1 MKYAKK
7 LRKGDKVA
15 IVSLS
20 SGMLGEA
27 FCSHNIE
34 IGVKRLREYGLE
46 PSFMPNSLKGI
57 EYLKANPKAR
67 AKDLK
72 DAFMDDSIAG
82 IICAIGGDDTYRL
95 LPYLLEDEEFIDA
108 VHKSPKLFTGFSD
121 TTINHLMFYKLG
133 LSTYYGPNFICDLA
147 EISDEMLPYSK
158 KAFESYIE
166 GNEYRE
172 ITSSEI
178 WYQERTD
185 FSKEAVGTERI
196 SHREEHGFELLQG
209 KECFEGRLLGGCLE
223 SLSNLHMLNPYGSI
237 PILDDDGD
245 STGWNIYMFRADDKG
260 IQNII
265 NSSYAVIM
273 ELPECITDYD
283 SFFEDL
289 GFPKEV
295 VRNGDVRIIKSNSR
309 YITISYGDKSK
320 EIEKSRL
327 EKYKVM
333 VRTKCVVLKI
343 KALWNSSENNLYGID
358 KKKAIKCIPDIENYE
373 YVPVNNSM
381 LAKAEIPFLIF
392 ERNRGKCFIEM
403 Y

>member
-1 MKYAKK
+1 MSITFEIVKFKK
-7 LRKGDKVA
+7 
-15 IVSLS
+15 
-20 SGMLGEA
+20 
-27 FCSHNIE
+27 
-34 IGVKRLREYGLE
+34 
-46 PSFMPNSLKGI
+46 PT
-57 EYLKANPKAR
+57 
-67 AKDLK
+67 KD
-72 DAFMDDSIAG
+72 D
-82 IICAIGGDDTYRL
+82 
-95 LPYLLEDEEFIDA
+95 
-108 VHKSPKLFTGFSD
+108 
-121 TTINHLMFYKLG
+121 
-133 LSTYYGPNFICDLA
+133 
-147 EISDEMLPYSK
+147 
-158 KAFESYIE
+158 
-166 GNEYRE
+166 
-172 ITSSEI
+172 
-178 WYQERTD
+178 
-185 FSKEAVGTERI
+185 
-196 SHREEHGFELLQG
+196 
-209 KECFEGRLLGGCLE
+209 
-223 SLSNLHMLNPYGSI
+223 LSNLRMFNPYGSI

-265 NSSYAVIM
+265 NSSYAVKM

-289 GFPKEV
+289 EFPKEV

-333 VRTKCVVLKI
+333 VRTKCVVLNI

>member
-1 MKYAKK
+1 MSITFEIVKFKK
-7 LRKGDKVA
+7 
-15 IVSLS
+15 
-20 SGMLGEA
+20 
-27 FCSHNIE
+27 
-34 IGVKRLREYGLE
+34 
-46 PSFMPNSLKGI
+46 PT
-57 EYLKANPKAR
+57 
-67 AKDLK
+67 KD
-72 DAFMDDSIAG
+72 D
-82 IICAIGGDDTYRL
+82 
-95 LPYLLEDEEFIDA
+95 
-108 VHKSPKLFTGFSD
+108 
-121 TTINHLMFYKLG
+121 
-133 LSTYYGPNFICDLA
+133 
-147 EISDEMLPYSK
+147 
-158 KAFESYIE
+158 
-166 GNEYRE
+166 
-172 ITSSEI
+172 
-178 WYQERTD
+178 
-185 FSKEAVGTERI
+185 
-196 SHREEHGFELLQG
+196 
-209 KECFEGRLLGGCLE
+209 
-223 SLSNLHMLNPYGSI
+223 LSNLHMLNPYGSI

-245 STGWNIYMFRADDKG
+245 STGWNIYMFRADDKD

-265 NSSYAVIM
+265 NSSCAVKM

>member
-1 MKYAKK
+1 MSITFEIVKFKK
-7 LRKGDKVA
+7 
-15 IVSLS
+15 
-20 SGMLGEA
+20 
-27 FCSHNIE
+27 
-34 IGVKRLREYGLE
+34 
-46 PSFMPNSLKGI
+46 PT
-57 EYLKANPKAR
+57 
-67 AKDLK
+67 KD
-72 DAFMDDSIAG
+72 D
-82 IICAIGGDDTYRL
+82 
-95 LPYLLEDEEFIDA
+95 
-108 VHKSPKLFTGFSD
+108 
-121 TTINHLMFYKLG
+121 
-133 LSTYYGPNFICDLA
+133 
-147 EISDEMLPYSK
+147 
-158 KAFESYIE
+158 
-166 GNEYRE
+166 
-172 ITSSEI
+172 
-178 WYQERTD
+178 
-185 FSKEAVGTERI
+185 
-196 SHREEHGFELLQG
+196 
-209 KECFEGRLLGGCLE
+209 
-223 SLSNLHMLNPYGSI
+223 LSNLHMFNPYGSI

-245 STGWNIYMFRADDKG
+245 STGWNLYMFRADDRG

-265 NSSYAVIM
+265 NSCYAVKM

-289 GFPKEV
+289 GFTKEA

-309 YITISYGDKSK
+309 YITISYDDKSK

-333 VRTKCVVLKI
+333 VQTKCVVLKI

>member
-1 MKYAKK
+1 MSITFEIVKFKK
-7 LRKGDKVA
+7 
-15 IVSLS
+15 
-20 SGMLGEA
+20 
-27 FCSHNIE
+27 
-34 IGVKRLREYGLE
+34 
-46 PSFMPNSLKGI
+46 PT
-57 EYLKANPKAR
+57 
-67 AKDLK
+67 KD
-72 DAFMDDSIAG
+72 D
-82 IICAIGGDDTYRL
+82 
-95 LPYLLEDEEFIDA
+95 
-108 VHKSPKLFTGFSD
+108 
-121 TTINHLMFYKLG
+121 
-133 LSTYYGPNFICDLA
+133 
-147 EISDEMLPYSK
+147 
-158 KAFESYIE
+158 
-166 GNEYRE
+166 
-172 ITSSEI
+172 
-178 WYQERTD
+178 
-185 FSKEAVGTERI
+185 
-196 SHREEHGFELLQG
+196 
-209 KECFEGRLLGGCLE
+209 
-223 SLSNLHMLNPYGSI
+223 LSNLHMFNPYGSI

-245 STGWNIYMFRADDKG
+245 STGWNIYMFRADDKD

-265 NSSYAVIM
+265 NSCYAVKM

-333 VRTKCVVLKI
+333 VQTKCVVLKI
-343 KALWNSSENNLYGID
+343 KALWNSSKNNLYGID

>member
-1 MKYAKK
+1 MSITFEIVKFKK
-7 LRKGDKVA
+7 
-15 IVSLS
+15 
-20 SGMLGEA
+20 
-27 FCSHNIE
+27 
-34 IGVKRLREYGLE
+34 
-46 PSFMPNSLKGI
+46 PT
-57 EYLKANPKAR
+57 
-67 AKDLK
+67 KD
-72 DAFMDDSIAG
+72 D
-82 IICAIGGDDTYRL
+82 
-95 LPYLLEDEEFIDA
+95 
-108 VHKSPKLFTGFSD
+108 
-121 TTINHLMFYKLG
+121 
-133 LSTYYGPNFICDLA
+133 
-147 EISDEMLPYSK
+147 
-158 KAFESYIE
+158 
-166 GNEYRE
+166 
-172 ITSSEI
+172 
-178 WYQERTD
+178 
-185 FSKEAVGTERI
+185 
-196 SHREEHGFELLQG
+196 
-209 KECFEGRLLGGCLE
+209 
-223 SLSNLHMLNPYGSI
+223 LSNLHMFNPYGSI

-265 NSSYAVIM
+265 NSCYAVKM

-333 VRTKCVVLKI
+333 VQTKCVVLKI

>member
-1 MKYAKK
+1 MSITFEIVKFKK
-7 LRKGDKVA
+7 
-15 IVSLS
+15 
-20 SGMLGEA
+20 
-27 FCSHNIE
+27 
-34 IGVKRLREYGLE
+34 
-46 PSFMPNSLKGI
+46 PT
-57 EYLKANPKAR
+57 
-67 AKDLK
+67 KD
-72 DAFMDDSIAG
+72 D
-82 IICAIGGDDTYRL
+82 
-95 LPYLLEDEEFIDA
+95 
-108 VHKSPKLFTGFSD
+108 
-121 TTINHLMFYKLG
+121 
-133 LSTYYGPNFICDLA
+133 
-147 EISDEMLPYSK
+147 
-158 KAFESYIE
+158 
-166 GNEYRE
+166 
-172 ITSSEI
+172 
-178 WYQERTD
+178 
-185 FSKEAVGTERI
+185 
-196 SHREEHGFELLQG
+196 
-209 KECFEGRLLGGCLE
+209 
-223 SLSNLHMLNPYGSI
+223 LSNLHMFNPYGSI

-245 STGWNIYMFRADDKG
+245 STGWNIYMFRADDKD

-265 NSSYAVIM
+265 NSCYAVKM

-289 GFPKEV
+289 GFPKEA

-333 VRTKCVVLKI
+333 VQTKCVVLKI

>member
-1 MKYAKK
+1 MSITFEIVKFKK
-7 LRKGDKVA
+7 
-15 IVSLS
+15 
-20 SGMLGEA
+20 
-27 FCSHNIE
+27 
-34 IGVKRLREYGLE
+34 
-46 PSFMPNSLKGI
+46 PT
-57 EYLKANPKAR
+57 
-67 AKDLK
+67 KD
-72 DAFMDDSIAG
+72 D
-82 IICAIGGDDTYRL
+82 
-95 LPYLLEDEEFIDA
+95 
-108 VHKSPKLFTGFSD
+108 
-121 TTINHLMFYKLG
+121 
-133 LSTYYGPNFICDLA
+133 
-147 EISDEMLPYSK
+147 
-158 KAFESYIE
+158 
-166 GNEYRE
+166 
-172 ITSSEI
+172 
-178 WYQERTD
+178 
-185 FSKEAVGTERI
+185 
-196 SHREEHGFELLQG
+196 
-209 KECFEGRLLGGCLE
+209 
-223 SLSNLHMLNPYGSI
+223 LSNLHMLNPYGSI

-289 GFPKEV
+289 GFPKEA

-320 EIEKSRL
+320 EIEKGRL